1 MQQIQKQNKM
11 EKKQKRPNT
20 KLKGFIFILSLLTM
34 ATSGLAQNREVSDKT
49 PEEKARVMTD
59 KQNEKIGLS
68 VDQEQQMFNLN
79 LKYVKEMEVIA
90 QGGRSMAT
98 FRKLKEMSD
107 RKDKEV
113 KIVLDKDQYKIYLR
127 QKEEM
132 RSQMGANRG

>member
-1 MQQIQKQNKM
+1 M